1 MSTDFSMKDFDQLKK
16 VEEAISQS
24 LVPFRNNR
32 TEAALVVMACLRV
45 ARILLNLYPEATR
58 EQLLPLLVAF
68 LKGETQMP
76 GVSDP
81 THPLWMPPTH

>member
-1 MSTDFSMKDFDQLKK
+1 MSTEFSMKDFDQLKR
-16 VEEAISQS
+16 VEDAITKSI
-24 LVPFRNNR
+24 VPFRNNR
-32 TEAALVVMACLRV
+32 TEAALVVMAALRV
-45 ARILLNLYPEATR
+45 ARQILELYPAPTR
-58 EQLLPLLVAF
+58 ETLLPLLVAF